1 MKLGEQT
8 RLGFSSPDNCAFSCS
23 FVAKK
28 PKAPELNAPAFRRS
42 LTAWF
47 DKNRRQLPWRTT
59 RTLYRTVVSEFML
72 QQTQVTTV
80 LPYFERWM
88 AALPD
93 FEALASAK
101 EETVL
106 KLWEGLGYYRRARNL
121 HRLAREL
128 ALLEPKPTS
137 GADWEKLPG
146 VGPYTAA
153 AITSLSFAE
162 PAACVDG
169 NVVRILARVTCNDT
183 KFPDGSKAVRH
194 FTPLAIELLDPA
206 NPGRHNE
213 AMMELGAT
221 VCTRA
226 NPRCIACP
234 LFDCCAAAKNGVAP
248 TLPRIERP
256 TAEKREVDRVW
267 LKAGGKLLL
276 HRIPETS
283 SRMRGLYELPTI
295 EQAGGKTKDRKP
307 AQLLA
312 TYKRS
317 ITRYRIT
324 ERIYRATP
332 KTRLAAE
339 PMAGLEW
346 VPLSRIDS
354 ITFSGPHRR
363 WISALLKTPS

>member
-1 MKLGEQT
+1 LISHNKVPVFQQAL
-8 RLGFSSPDNCAFSCS
+8 A
-23 FVAKK
+23 
-28 PKAPELNAPAFRRS
+28 
-42 LTAWF
+42 AWF
-47 DKNRRQLPWRTT
+47 EKNRRQLPWRTT

-88 AALPD
+88 TVLPD

-128 ALLEPKPTS
+128 APLDPKPTS
-137 GADWEKLPG
+137 AADWEKLPG

-153 AITSLSFAE
+153 AITSLSFGE

-183 KFPDGSKAVRH
+183 KFPDGSKAVRQ
-194 FTPLAIELLDPA
+194 FTPLAVELLDA
-206 NPGRHNE
+206 TNPGRHNE

-221 VCTRA
+221 VCTRT
-226 NPRCIACP
+226 NPRCNVCP
-234 LFDCCAAAKNGVAP
+234 LVDCCAAAKNGVAP
-248 TLPRIERP
+248 SLPRIERP
-256 TAEKREVDRVW
+256 AAEKREVDRVW

-283 SRMRGLYELPTI
+283 ARMRGLYELPTI
-295 EQAGGKTKDRKP
+295 EQAGWKTKDRDSV
-307 AQLLA
+307 QLLA
-312 TYKRS
+312 THKRS
-317 ITRYRIT
+317 ITRFRIT
-324 ERIYRATP
+324 ERIYRPTP
-332 KTRLAAE
+332 KNGQVAE

-346 VPLSRIDS
+346 VPLSRIDT

-363 WISALLKTPS
+363 WISALLKQ